1 MYYWLMVFVPALIY
15 WVYQNDKNHNR
26 TIRECYDLREE
37 IKELRQRVASLE
49 IDLER
54 VQVNN

>member
-1 MYYWLMVFVPALIY
+1 MYWLLAAVPVFIY
-15 WVYQNDKNHNR
+15 WVFQNDKSHNR

-37 IKELRQRVASLE
+37 VKELQRRVASLE

-54 VQVNN
+54 FQSDR

>member
-1 MYYWLMVFVPALIY
+1 MYWLLAVVPVFIY
-15 WVYQNDKNHNR
+15 WVHQNDKNHNR

-37 IKELRQRVASLE
+37 LKELRQRVASLE

-54 VQVNN
+54 FQANR